1 LVAPVLKMAFS
12 LFGRT
17 PAALFGNLD
26 RFYSMVVRGFSFRFE
41 GSGPRSGTVV
51 ARIEGPGV
59 HESLFRQIRGNLR
72 MIFELSGKKGSVDEP
87 VVLRHDADGAEVSLA
102 VRWE

>member
-1 LVAPVLKMAFS
+1 M
-12 LFGRT
+12 
-17 PAALFGNLD
+17 
-26 RFYSMVVRGFSFRFE
+26 
-41 GSGPRSGTVV
+41 
-51 ARIEGPGV
+51 